1 MVFALRNKLDMS
13 LGVAVGSSTQI
24 AVFVLPLLVV
34 IGWMTNKSL
43 SVNFQPVEVAS
54 VFVTVILVTFAMKDG
69 KSNWLVGLVLLV
81 AYAVIAACLWVHND
95 EDL

>member
-1 MVFALRNKLDMS
+1 MS

-34 IGWMTNKSL
+34 IGWMSNKSL
-43 SVNFQPVEVAS
+43 NVNFQPVEVAS

-69 KSNWLVGLVLLV
+69 TSNWLLGLILLV
-81 AYAVIAACLWVHND
+81 AYSVIAAALWVHSD
-95 EDL
+95 ENL